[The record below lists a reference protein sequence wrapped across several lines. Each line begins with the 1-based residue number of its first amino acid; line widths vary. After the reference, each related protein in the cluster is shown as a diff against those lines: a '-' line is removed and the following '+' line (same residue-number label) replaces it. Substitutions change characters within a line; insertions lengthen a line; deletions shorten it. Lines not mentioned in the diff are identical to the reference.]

1 MLTLGIRI
9 VRMTVAQWLM
19 QMRVCV
25 ARTKRNGGQVH
36 MLVMQVARVMNMLV
50 LVLMRHGFV
59 RMVMHVPLSQM
70 QGHADCHQHPGGHQ
84 LPSQGLTEQ
93 GDGKRGTDERDNRKI
108 GTGTCGAE
116 PDPGWSLR
124 VDAAATPGARQ

>member
-50 LVLMRHGFV
+50 LVLMRHG
-59 RMVMHVPLSQM
+59 SC
-70 QGHADCHQHPGGHQ
+70 AWSC
-84 LPSQGLTEQ
+84 
-93 GDGKRGTDERDNRKI
+93 
-108 GTGTCGAE
+108 TCR
-116 PDPGWSLR
+116 S
-124 VDAAATPGARQ
+124 VKCKATPIAINTPAAINCQVKASPSKAMASAAPMNGTIEK